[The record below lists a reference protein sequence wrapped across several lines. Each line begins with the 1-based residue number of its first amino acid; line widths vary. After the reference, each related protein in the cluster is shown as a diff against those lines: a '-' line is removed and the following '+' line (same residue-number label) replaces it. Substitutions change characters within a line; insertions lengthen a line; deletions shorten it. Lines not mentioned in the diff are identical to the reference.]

1 MTTADFDDASDF
13 PTLAEM
19 SDRRRKDLL
28 FNCARDLFMWSIPK
42 GGGEPALS
50 PERAFT
56 LAAEFIDEAER
67 RGL

>member
-1 MTTADFDDASDF
+1 MTTADFDDAADF

-19 SDRRRKDLL
+19 SERRRGDMLYQ
-28 FNCARDLFMWSIPK
+28 AAWSVFISSVPHS
-42 GGGEPALS
+42 GGEPTLS